1 MLPRAGAG
9 YQVQRQRFEYKYLVS
24 EHVARSVRDFASAY
38 LVLDEYGAS
47 LPDRSYPV
55 HSLYLDS
62 PDLALYRSTIN
73 GDRNRF
79 KLRVRYYED
88 GDDRPAYLEIKRRA
102 NSVILKKRAG
112 VHRAA
117 VEEVVAGQLA
127 QPSHTVDG
135 SPEALD
141 ALESFCSLVQ
151 RLGAVPQAHV
161 SYLREAWAAPG
172 SNAVR
177 LTMDRRVRTE
187 RRRVFSLEPDM
198 SAPTEVFGDRVV
210 LELKFTD
217 RFPRWLN
224 ELVQV
229 FGLRQGSAA
238 KYVDGIYRMGE
249 HGRITA
255 YV

>member
-1 MLPRAGAG
+1 MLLRTGAG
-9 YQVQRQRFEYKYLVS
+9 YQVQKQRFEYKYLVS
-24 EHVARSVRDFASAY
+24 EHVARSVRDFASSY

-47 LPDRSYPV
+47 RPDCSYPV

-62 PDLALYRSTIN
+62 PDLTLYRSTIN

-88 GDDRPAYLEIKRRA
+88 GADRPAYLEIKRRV

-112 VHRAA
+112 VHRVA
-117 VEEVVAGQLA
+117 VEDVVAGQLA

-141 ALESFCSLVQ
+141 ALESFCSLVH

-161 SYLREAWAAPG
+161 SYLREAWTTAG
-172 SNAVR
+172 SGSVR
-177 LTMDRRVRTE
+177 LTLDRQVRTE
-187 RRRVFSLEPDM
+187 RRRELSLDPGM
-198 SAPTEVFGDRVV
+198 AAPTEVFGDRVV

-217 RFPRWLN
+217 RFPRWFH

-249 HGRITA
+249 RGRMTA
-255 YV
+255 YL